1 MELRQLRYFATV
13 AEELHFGHAAA
24 REHIVQSAL
33 SQQIR
38 RLERELGVQLLERS
52 THHVRLTAS
61 GEVFL
66 AEARRILSHLE
77 QATAAARSATPPN
90 SVLRVAIGDPS
101 SDSMP
106 AVLRALHQRHPGL
119 EIHRVEA
126 GCAEQC
132 RRLVDGRLDIGFT
145 RAAQLPD
152 EVASEVVRLDQV
164 GLLMSACHALAGV
177 GQLPVNRLAGEPLLM
192 SGDEQGPEFNQF
204 VLEIC
209 RGLGLAPTVYP
220 GSAQSVLGAADLVI
234 EGACVLCVPRS
245 CAIPLTGTRWV
256 PFVEPTV
263 WYPWSILWRR
273 DDQSEPVRET
283 RDCARAVA
291 DKRGWIGQN
300 RHIDHR
306 FVGVVITGSEQ
317 LS

>member
-1 MELRQLRYFATV
+1 VELRQLRYFATL

-33 SQQIR
+33 SQHIR
-38 RLERELGVQLLERS
+38 RLERELGVPLLERS

-66 AEARRILSHLE
+66 AETRRILCHLE

-106 AVLRALHQRHPGL
+106 TVLRALHQCHPGL

-126 GCAEQC
+126 SASEQC
-132 RRLVDGRLDIGFT
+132 RRLSDGRLDIGFA
-145 RAAQLPD
+145 RAAQLPT
-152 EVASEVVRLDQV
+152 EVASEVVRLDRV
-164 GLLMSACHALAGV
+164 GVLMSVRHALAGV
-177 GQLPVNRLAGEPLLM
+177 GQLPVERVADEPLLL
-192 SGDEQGPEFNQF
+192 SANDQGPEFNQF
-204 VLEIC
+204 VSEIC
-209 RGLGLAPTVYP
+209 RSLGMTPTPYP
-220 GSAQSVLGAADLVI
+220 GSAESVLGAADLVA

-245 CAIPLTGTRWV
+245 CAIPLMGTRWV
-256 PFVEPTV
+256 PLVDPAV
-263 WYPWSILWRR
+263 WYPWSMLWRR
-273 DDQSEPVRET
+273 GEHSGPVRALRE
-283 RDCARAVA
+283 CARAVSH
-291 DKRGWIGQN
+291 KQQWTGQSQAA
-300 RHIDHR
+300 HHR
-306 FVGVVITGSEQ
+306 AVGVVITRSEQ